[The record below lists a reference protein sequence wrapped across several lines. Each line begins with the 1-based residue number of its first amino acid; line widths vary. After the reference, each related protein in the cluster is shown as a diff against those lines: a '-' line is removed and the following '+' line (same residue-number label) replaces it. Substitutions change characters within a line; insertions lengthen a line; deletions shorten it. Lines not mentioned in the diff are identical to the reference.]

1 LLRRPGLLASRR
13 LLAPLLL
20 AAGLTGC
27 LYGFAGGGLPPS
39 IKTVALLPFDNQ
51 TAEPT
56 LTQEVQSSVREAI
69 ERRLGLRQASES
81 QADAVVRGSIVRYE
95 PDLPV
100 QYTGGEDRT
109 VDVTRRLV
117 QITVSVEIIDQK
129 LNKPIWSNRSLLV
142 DGEYDPGQELQG
154 RDRALEKLVTN
165 IVEGAQSQ
173 W

>member
-1 LLRRPGLLASRR
+1 LRLTSGLRAGRK
-13 LLAPLLL
+13 LLL
-20 AAGLTGC
+20 PILLLGSLGGC

-56 LTQEVQSSVREAI
+56 LTQEVAVRVREAV
-69 ERRLGLRQASES
+69 ESRLGLRQASES
-81 QADAVVRGSIVRYE
+81 QADAVVRGTIVRYE

-100 QYTGGEDRT
+100 QYTGGDNRT
-109 VDVTRRLV
+109 VNVTRRLV
-117 QITVSVEIIDQK
+117 QITVSVEILDQK
-129 LNKPIWSNRSLLV
+129 QNKPIWQRSGLV
-142 DGEYDPGQELQG
+142 LDGEYDPGQEITG
-154 RDRALEKLVTN
+154 RDKALDKLVTN

>member
-1 LLRRPGLLASRR
+1 MRLRSGPLASRK

-20 AAGLTGC
+20 LAGLTGC
-27 LYGFAGGGLPPS
+27 LYGFAGGGLPPT

-56 LTQEVQSSVREAI
+56 LTQEVGNSVREALQS
-69 ERRLGLRQASES
+69 RLGLRQASVN
-81 QADAVVRGSIVRYE
+81 QADALVRGSIVRYE

-109 VDVTRRLV
+109 VSVTRRLV
-117 QITVSVEIIDQK
+117 QITVSVEILDQK
-129 LNKPIWSNRSLLV
+129 QNKPIWQRSGLV
-142 DGEYDPGQELQG
+142 VEGDYDTGQEQQG
-154 RDRALEKLVTN
+154 RERALDKLVTN

>member
-1 LLRRPGLLASRR
+1 LRLISGPPISRRFLPGLFL
-13 LLAPLLL
+13 
-20 AAGLTGC
+20 AGLTGC

-39 IKTVALLPFDNQ
+39 IKTVALLPFENQ

-56 LTQEVQSSVREAI
+56 LTQEVGDNVRDALEG
-69 ERRLGLRQASES
+69 RLGLRQASAS
-81 QADAVVRGSIVRYE
+81 QADALVRGTILRYE

-100 QYTGGEDRT
+100 QYTGDQDNNT
-109 VDVTRRLV
+109 VDVTRRMV
-117 QITVSVEIIDQK
+117 QITVSVEILDQK
-129 LNKPIWSNRSLLV
+129 QGKPIWQRSGLV
-142 DGEYDPGQELQG
+142 VEGDYDTGQEQQG

>member
-1 LLRRPGLLASRR
+1 LRLTSGPRAARKLLVPI
-13 LLAPLLL
+13 LLL
-20 AAGLTGC
+20 GSLSGC

-56 LTQEVQSSVREAI
+56 LTQEVAVRVREAV
-69 ERRLGLRQASES
+69 ESRLGLRQASES
-81 QADAVVRGSIVRYE
+81 QADAVVRGTIVRYE

-100 QYTGGEDRT
+100 QYTGGDNRS
-109 VDVTRRLV
+109 VSVTRRLV
-117 QITVSVEIIDQK
+117 QITVTVEIVDQK
-129 LNKPIWSNRSLLV
+129 RGKPIWQRSGLV
-142 DGEYDPGQELQG
+142 LDGDYDPGQESSG
-154 RDRALEKLVTN
+154 RAKALDKLVTN

>member
-1 LLRRPGLLASRR
+1 LRLRSGPLASRR

-20 AAGLTGC
+20 VAGLTGC
-27 LYGFAGGGLPPS
+27 LYGFAGGGLPPT

-56 LTQEVQSSVREAI
+56 LTQEVGNSVREAL
-69 ERRLGLRQASES
+69 ERRLGLRQASAN
-81 QADAVVRGSIVRYE
+81 QADALVRGSIVRYE

-109 VDVTRRLV
+109 VSVTRRLV
-117 QITVSVEIIDQK
+117 QITVSVEILDQHAGKPLWQRSGLVLDGDYPPGREIEGRTKALDK
-129 LNKPIWSNRSLLV
+129 LI
-142 DGEYDPGQELQG
+142 
-154 RDRALEKLVTN
+154 TN